1 MSRLYDTCFKSLC
14 VDPTARCQAVED
26 YKITCLK
33 VGVTVSPPVKG
44 CGGVTP
50 SITKP
55 PPSVK
60 PTVTGPVTSAP
71 TGDEVTPSVITG
83 DELTPSG
90 ITTRQQPTTPR
101 PSSNPTVVTSTEKGI
116 VQPAWNATTIGGTSF
131 TTLGTRPT
139 QSSRPNDEI
148 GPDVPG
154 N

>member
-1 MSRLYDTCFKSLC
+1 M
-14 VDPTARCQAVED
+14 DPTARCQAVED

-60 PTVTGPVTSAP
+60 PTVTGPGAITSEP
-71 TGDEVTPSVITG
+71 TGDEV
-83 DELTPSG
+83 TPSG

-131 TTLGTRPT
+131 NTLGTRPT
-139 QSSRPNDEI
+139 QSSRPTDEI
-148 GPDVPG
+148 GSDVPG